1 MLLLSILHY
10 RRLTYTG
17 QSSLQTRGLIVL
29 LISKAAG
36 HPISSVDYMDAET
49 SAGISQR
56 QRSLA
61 EMTEMIYSAH
71 LIHRG
76 ILNLHPSVLSQ
87 SKSAQDLHFGN
98 KMSVLSG
105 DFLLASVWK
114 GLGELRNTK
123 VVELMSTAIGDF
135 MEGQFV
141 IETESGNPEDNASWK
156 YWEERNFLRAASLQA
171 NSCQSALALA
181 AHEDRKQGFAYE
193 FGKNFAL
200 AWQAFNE
207 MQPFLQGYIEP
218 TTNNTMVPTFEV
230 MSAPVLLHIESTGEK
245 LDSFKR
251 RGKSKIDYKLL
262 HSEICRGIGMEK
274 TRDLIMDY
282 SNKALDALE
291 NFAPSESV
299 SALSNIVYAV
309 REV

>member
-1 MLLLSILHY
+1 MQI
-10 RRLTYTG
+10 
-17 QSSLQTRGLIVL
+17 RGLLVL

-36 HPISSVDYMDAET
+36 HSANSIDFMDAET

-76 ILNLHPSVLSQ
+76 ILNLQPHLVAQ
-87 SKSAQDLHFGN
+87 SKIAQDLHFGN

-123 VVELMSTAIGDF
+123 VVELMATAIGDF

-141 IETESGNPEDNASWK
+141 IETESSRPEDHATTV
-156 YWEERNFLRAASLQA
+156 YWEERNFLRVGSLQA

-181 AHEDRKQGFAYE
+181 AHDETVQSRGYE
-193 FGKNFAL
+193 FGRNFAL

-207 MQPFLQGYIEP
+207 IQPFLRSFNGLTPLVGASGTNVSTNLP
-218 TTNNTMVPTFEV
+218 TTPVFDL
-230 MSAPVLLHIESTGEK
+230 MSAPVLQHIESEGIT
-245 LDSFKR
+245 LDSFR
-251 RGKSKIDYKLL
+251 TSGQIDYQKL
-262 HSEICRGIGMEK
+262 HSVIAEGAGVAK
-274 TRDLIMDY
+274 THELINSY
-282 SNKALDALE
+282 TTKALDALSHL
-291 NFAPSESV
+291 PSSDAV
-299 SALSNIVYAV
+299 NALSNIVNAV
-309 REV
+309 REQ

>member
-1 MLLLSILHY
+1 M
-10 RRLTYTG
+10 
-17 QSSLQTRGLIVL
+17 QTRGLLVL

-36 HPISSVDYMDAET
+36 HPLSSVDYMDAET

-76 ILNLHPSVLSQ
+76 ILNLHPNLVMQ
-87 SKSAQDLHFGN
+87 SKTAQDLHFGN

-123 VVELMSTAIGDF
+123 VVELMSRAIGDF
-135 MEGQFV
+135 MEGQFIV
-141 IETESGNPEDNASWK
+141 ETESGNPEDNATKK
-156 YWEERNFLRAASLQA
+156 YWEERNFLRVASLQA

-181 AHEDRKQGFAYE
+181 THDESLQVHGYE
-193 FGKNFAL
+193 FGRNFSL

-207 MQPFLQGYIEP
+207 LQPFLQDFAATPVGAPP
-218 TTNNTMVPTFEV
+218 TLPFDI
-230 MSAPVLLHIESTGEK
+230 MSAPILLHVEQA
-245 LDSFKR
+245 
-251 RGKSKIDYKLL
+251 GKSLDAYRTKTCDGRTTVDYKRL
-262 HSEICRGIGMEK
+262 HELIVSGPGVAR
-274 TRDLIMDY
+274 TRQLIERY
-282 SNKALDALE
+282 SDKALSALRHLEAGEAVSALE
-291 NFAPSESV
+291 N
-299 SALSNIVYAV
+299 IVHAV
-309 REV
+309 RE

>member
-1 MLLLSILHY
+1 M
-10 RRLTYTG
+10 
-17 QSSLQTRGLIVL
+17 QTRGLIVL

-36 HPISSVDYMDAET
+36 HPVTSQDYMDAET
-49 SAGISQR
+49 SGGISQR

-76 ILNLHPSVLSQ
+76 ILNLQPSLLAQ
-87 SKSAQDLHFGN
+87 SKQAQDLHFGN

-114 GLGELRNTK
+114 GLGELRNTR
-123 VVELMSTAIGDF
+123 VVESMSTAIGDF

-141 IETESGNPEDNASWK
+141 IETESKKIEDLASTA
-156 YWEERNFLRAASLQA
+156 YWEERNFLRAGSLQA
-171 NSCQSALALA
+171 NSCTSALALA
-181 AHEDRKQGFAYE
+181 DLSENAREKAYQ

-207 MQPFLQGYIEP
+207 IQPFLQP
-218 TTNNTMVPTFEV
+218 NLSSTDAVPSFEL
-230 MSAPVLLHIESTGEK
+230 MSAPVLLHFEETGLTINQFEVDIK
-245 LDSFKR
+245 GNKTLDDRTLYNVISN
-251 RGKSKIDYKLL
+251 GV
-262 HSEICRGIGMEK
+262 GVEK
-274 TRDLIMDY
+274 TKELIAHY
-282 SNKALDALE
+282 SDQALDALK
-291 NFAPSESV
+291 FFPPSESIN
-299 SALSNIVYAV
+299 ALSNIVYAV

>member
-1 MLLLSILHY
+1 M
-10 RRLTYTG
+10 
-17 QSSLQTRGLIVL
+17 QTRGLIVL
-29 LISKAAG
+29 LITKAAG
-36 HPISSVDYMDAET
+36 HPLSSIDYMDAET

-76 ILNLHPSVLSQ
+76 ILNLQPSLLAQ
-87 SKSAQDLHFGN
+87 SKTAQDLHFGN

-141 IETESGNPEDNASWK
+141 IETESGNPGDNASSK
-156 YWEERNFLRAASLQA
+156 YWEDRNFMRAGSLQA
-171 NSCQSALALA
+171 NSCQSSLALA
-181 AHEDRKQGFAYE
+181 NHDDSCQEKAYA

-207 MQPFLQGYIEP
+207 MQPFLSSYIEP
-218 TTNNTMVPTFEV
+218 TNTVATFDL
-230 MSAPVLLHIESTGEK
+230 MSAPILLHFETTGDSLENYKIE
-245 LDSFKR
+245 
-251 RGKSKIDYKLL
+251 GKTQDGKPAIDYKEL
-262 HSEICRGIGMEK
+262 HHVVSNGVGLEK
-274 TRDLIMDY
+274 TKDMIMHY
-282 SNKALDALE
+282 SNAALDALDC
-291 NFAPSESV
+291 FAPSDSV
-299 SALSNIVYAV
+299 NALSNIVYAV

>member
-1 MLLLSILHY
+1 M
-10 RRLTYTG
+10 
-17 QSSLQTRGLIVL
+17 QTRGLLVL

-36 HPISSVDYMDAET
+36 HEPSSVDYMDAET

-76 ILNLHPSVLSQ
+76 ILNLQPNLLLQ
-87 SKSAQDLHFGN
+87 SKTAQDLHFGN

-123 VVELMSTAIGDF
+123 TVELMATAIGDF
-135 MEGQFV
+135 MEGQFI
-141 IETESGNPEDNASWK
+141 IETESEYPEDNATTS
-156 YWEERNFLRAASLQA
+156 YWEERNFLRVGSLQA

-181 AHEDRKQGFAYE
+181 NHNETSQERAYE
-193 FGKNFAL
+193 FGRSFSL

-207 MQPFLQGYIEP
+207 MQPFIQSYMQP
-218 TTNNTMVPTFEV
+218 SNTMATFEL
-230 MSAPVLLHIESTGEK
+230 MSAPVLLHIEHSGET
-245 LDSFKR
+245 LDSFRLQTKTAD
-251 RGKSKIDYKLL
+251 GKPVIDYKKL
-262 HSEICRGIGMEK
+262 HAVIRKGTGVEK
-274 TRDLIMDY
+274 TKELINHY
-282 SNKALDALE
+282 SNKALKALDDLP
-291 NFAPSESV
+291 PSEAV
-299 SALSNIVYAV
+299 NALSNIVNAV
-309 REV
+309 RETH